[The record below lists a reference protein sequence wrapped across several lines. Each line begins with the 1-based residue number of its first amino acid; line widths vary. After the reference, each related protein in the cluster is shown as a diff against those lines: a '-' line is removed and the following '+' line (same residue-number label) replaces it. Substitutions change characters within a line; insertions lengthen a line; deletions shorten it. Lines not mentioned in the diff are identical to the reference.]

1 MYLYTYH
8 WRSLLTRG
16 GEFAAI
22 RMMNVKN
29 DGANP
34 SQADAAG
41 QQSGFYAWYVII
53 VLALCHAL
61 SFVDAKL
68 PFILV
73 EAIKADLD
81 LTDTQIGLIT
91 GPAFSLTYA
100 ICAIPIAKIS
110 DRYSR
115 VRVINVSILV
125 WSGLTMAGGAAQ
137 SFGTFALSR
146 IGVAIGEAGLSP
158 AAHSIISGYTTPA
171 SRPKAMAIYGLG
183 AALGTAVALGVGGL
197 ISDRYGWRTALYLV
211 GASGIVLVLLAALTI
226 REPARLPD
234 APGDEDAP
242 RGSIK
247 ALLANGGIRN
257 IVVGGALMGLS
268 SGALNAW
275 GPAYIMRA
283 FNLSATETGASFG
296 ALTGVLALAGML
308 LGGFAASGLT
318 KRSPGH
324 AFRMLAIIFAL
335 ASVFQFASFA
345 MDTYLPFL
353 ILTAISTL
361 FVAFYFAPTFAA
373 VQSLAPANA
382 RALAAAVT
390 LFAVN
395 GIGLASGSFLAGLFS
410 DLLKPTFGAESLRW
424 SLILLTIMKPW
435 AALHYYLAARA
446 MDRSE
451 SS

>member
-1 MYLYTYH
+1 MYLM
-8 WRSLLTRG
+8 RQVGLSAL
-16 GEFAAI
+16 A
-22 RMMNVKN
+22 RMIYVTN
-29 DGANP
+29 NP
-34 SQADAAG
+34 ATTNRPDTPG
-41 QQSGFYAWYVII
+41 QQGGFYAWYVIV
-53 VLALCHAL
+53 VLAVCHAL

-73 EAIKADLD
+73 EAIKADLR

-100 ICAIPIAKIS
+100 ICAIPIARIS

-115 VRVINVSILV
+115 TRVINASILL
-125 WSGLTMAGGAAQ
+125 WSGLTALGGAAQ
-137 SFGTFALSR
+137 SFTTFGLSR
-146 IGVAIGEAGLSP
+146 VGVAVGEAGLSP

-183 AALGTAVALGVGGL
+183 AALGTSVALGLGGL

-211 GASGIVLVLLAALTI
+211 GASGIILVLLVAFTVK
-226 REPARLPD
+226 EPARLPD
-234 APGDEDAP
+234 TPGSQEAP
-242 RGSIK
+242 RGSLK
-247 ALLANGGIRN
+247 ALLADGGIRN
-257 IVVGGALMGLS
+257 IVAGGALMGLS

-275 GPAYIMRA
+275 GPAYIMRM

-296 ALTGVLALAGML
+296 ALTGALALAGML
-308 LGGFAASGLT
+308 LGGFAASALT
-318 KRSPGH
+318 KRNPGH
-324 AFRMLAIIFAL
+324 AFRMLAIIFMV

-345 MDTYLPFL
+345 VDTYLPFL
-353 ILTAISTL
+353 VLTAISTL

-382 RALAAAVT
+382 QALAAAVT

-410 DLLKPTFGAESLRW
+410 DLLKPAFGADSLRW

-451 SS
+451 PR

>member
-1 MYLYTYH
+1 M
-8 WRSLLTRG
+8 SNG
-16 GEFAAI
+16 AA
-22 RMMNVKN
+22 NSNHPAVQESK
-29 DGANP
+29 G
-34 SQADAAG
+34 
-41 QQSGFYAWYVII
+41 GFYAWYVIV

-115 VRVINVSILV
+115 TRVITVSILV
-125 WSGLTMAGGAAQ
+125 WSGLTAAGGAAQ
-137 SFGTFALSR
+137 SFPTFALSR
-146 IGVAIGEAGLSP
+146 IGVAVGESGLSP

-183 AALGTAVALGVGGL
+183 AALGTTVALSLGGL
-197 ISDRYGWRTALYLV
+197 ISDHHGWRTALYLV
-211 GASGIVLVLLAALTI
+211 GASGIILVLLVVLTVK
-226 REPARLPD
+226 EPARLSD
-234 APGDEDAP
+234 TPGSQELP
-242 RGSIK
+242 RGSLK
-247 ALLANGGIRN
+247 MLLANGGIRN
-257 IVVGGALMGLS
+257 IVIGGALMGLS

-275 GPAYIMRA
+275 GPAYIMRT

-296 ALTGVLALAGML
+296 ALTGVLALLGML
-308 LGGFAASGLT
+308 LGGFAASALT
-318 KRSPGH
+318 KRHPGH
-324 AFRMLAIIFAL
+324 AFRMLAIIFML

-345 MDTYLPFL
+345 VDHYLPFL
-353 ILTAISTL
+353 ALTAISTL

-410 DLLKPTFGAESLRW
+410 DLLQPAFGADSLRW

-446 MDRSE
+446 MERSE
-451 SS
+451 PS